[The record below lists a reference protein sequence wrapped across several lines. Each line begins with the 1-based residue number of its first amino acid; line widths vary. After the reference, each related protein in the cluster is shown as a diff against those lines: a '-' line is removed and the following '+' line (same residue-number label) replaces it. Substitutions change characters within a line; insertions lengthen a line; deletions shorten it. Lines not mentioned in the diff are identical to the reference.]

1 MDKRKIF
8 TDRKRTVSKNKN
20 GFKGGFIWC
29 NFGLNIGSE
38 FSSVT
43 DHSVMRPCI
52 IVKNNAFIRSGNTVV
67 IPITKYDKSKK
78 VVFTD
83 VVIIPTGSNK
93 LKMKSIVKVA
103 NIRDI
108 SKVRLG
114 LYIGKMD
121 KKDMNAIETKILMLF
136 DIK

>member
-1 MDKRKIF
+1 
-8 TDRKRTVSKNKN
+8 
-20 GFKGGFIWC
+20 
-29 NFGLNIGSE
+29 
-38 FSSVT
+38 
-43 DHSVMRPCI
+43 MRPCI